1 MLFSARKSR
10 EEQENPRKVQLFSNL
25 PIRDHGCAPIEEF
38 HQLLWLVQSKL
49 SRTWTNQSSW
59 WNSRFGSRNSSI
71 GAQPWSRINRLL
83 NSWTFLRFSCS
94 SRLLRALNKMYVE
107 GISLGYMKMVVFV
120 HLFSRFM
127 VTYVESFPT
136 FATTF
141 AQLPFSL
148 RSMIL
153 PGIVFEWRGVVLSTL
168 SIFIVT

>member
-71 GAQPWSRINRLL
+71 GAQPWSRIGRLL
-83 NSWTFLRFSCS
+83 KSWTFLGFSCS
-94 SRLLRALNKMYVE
+94 SRLLRALNNMYVE
-107 GISLGYMKMVVFV
+107 GISLGYMEMEILSGLRTSACEGRSNFGVMWGSGGEECAAFAS
-120 HLFSRFM
+120 L
-127 VTYVESFPT
+127 ES
-136 FATTF
+136 
-141 AQLPFSL
+141 
-148 RSMIL
+148 
-153 PGIVFEWRGVVLSTL
+153 V
-168 SIFIVT
+168 